1 MGHTSSHRLTIAV
14 IPIGTEARLE
24 PIIKGERGPSRVQR
38 YEKFSLVV
46 SICSNY
52 CLFFQFL

>member
-24 PIIKGERGPSRVQR
+24 PIIKGERGPSRMQR
-38 YEKFSLVV
+38 YEKYSLDV
-46 SICSNY
+46 SFYSNY
-52 CLFFQFL
+52 LLFFQFL